1 MHIVLYFGSFN
12 PIHTGHLIIASAVVE
27 REEVD
32 ALWFVVSPHNPFKN
46 EQDLWNEQVRLDLV
60 EKSISDDSRLSC
72 CEIEYTLPKPSYTID
87 TLEALKKRFPTY
99 TFSILIGSDNVEN
112 LHQWKDF
119 DQLIS
124 NHHIYVYP
132 RLNFSAESLK
142 HPHIIAVEAPI
153 IELSATY
160 IRQLIQEKKSVKYI
174 VPPVVEEYIQTHL
187 YITHANS

>member
-27 REEVD
+27 RTEVD

-46 EQDLWNEQVRLDLV
+46 EQDLWDEHVRLDLV
-60 EKSISDDSRLSC
+60 KKSISNDNRLSC

-87 TLEALKKRFPTY
+87 TLAALKKRFPAY
-99 TFSILIGSDNVEN
+99 TFSILIGSDNVEQLPKWKAFDELIAN
-112 LHQWKDF
+112 HQ
-119 DQLIS
+119 
-124 NHHIYVYP
+124 IYVYP
-132 RLNFSAESLK
+132 RLNFPTESLS
-142 HPHIIAVEAPI
+142 HPHMVALEAPI

-174 VPPVVEEYIQTHL
+174 VPSVVEEYIQTHL
-187 YITHANS
+187 YI

>member
-1 MHIVLYFGSFN
+1 MRIVLYFGSFN
-12 PIHTGHLIIASAVVE
+12 PIHTGHLIIASALVE

-46 EQDLWNEQVRLDLV
+46 EQDLWDEQVRLELV
-60 EKSISDDSRLSC
+60 KKSISDDSRLSC

-99 TFSILIGSDNVEN
+99 TFSILIGSDNVEK

-174 VPPVVEEYIQTHL
+174 VPSVVEEYIQTHL
-187 YITHANS
+187 YI